1 MKKQKKVATLQ
12 SSNRFE
18 VLTSRVMNVEI
29 LSRREIKKDRKIILK
44 EEKLKK
50 REKEKK
56 LGSSLTDN
64 KSERMKV

>member
-56 LGSSLTDN
+56 LGSSLTDT